1 MTSTPTRATSSAAV
15 AASPFVADVAA
26 QRRPRGRSLRP
37 LVRNPLVLGGLVLV
51 VCFLLVAIF
60 ASQIAPSDPIAMA
73 PAEAMSGPSLAHP
86 FGTDRF
92 GRDVLSRTIH
102 GTRTSLFIGVGSILI
117 AALVGTLVGL
127 VAGYFGGWVDN
138 VLGRIM
144 DVFFTFPSLILAIA
158 ISVALGLGTQNA
170 LLAIAVTYWPAFARV
185 VRGATIAE
193 RHKDYVEAAR
203 VVGASGAR
211 VMRHHLLPNVL
222 SPIIVQFTVAISQAI
237 IIESSLSYLG
247 LGTQPPTP
255 SWGTMINE
263 GRTFLATAPWI
274 SVFPGLGIMGAVLAF
289 NLLGDGLRDVLDPRS
304 RPV

>member
-1 MTSTPTRATSSAAV
+1 MSVLAVESGQAAPAV
-15 AASPFVADVAA
+15 A
-26 QRRPRGRSLRP
+26 RPRRRRVWRP
-37 LVRNPLVLGGLVLV
+37 LIRNPLVLTGLLAVI
-51 VCFLLVAIF
+51 FYFLVALL
-60 ASQIAPSDPIAMA
+60 ANEIAPGDPIAMSA
-73 PAEAMSGPSLAHP
+73 AQALNGPSLAHP
-86 FGTDRF
+86 FGSDRF
-92 GRDVLSRTIH
+92 GRDVLSRAIY
-102 GTRTSLFIGVGSILI
+102 GTRASLLVGVGSIAI
-117 AALVGTLVGL
+117 ASIVGTLVGL
-127 VAGYFGGWVDN
+127 TAGYFGGAVDN
-138 VLGRIM
+138 LLGRIM

-203 VVGASGAR
+203 VLGASGAR
-211 VMRHHLLPNVL
+211 IMRGHLLPNVL

-274 SVFPGLGIMGAVLAF
+274 SVFPGAAIMGAVLGF

>member
-1 MTSTPTRATSSAAV
+1 MTTQALESATPLLTSNRTR
-15 AASPFVADVAA
+15 
-26 QRRPRGRSLRP
+26 QRRWLRP
-37 LVRNPLVLGGLVLV
+37 LVRNPLVLGGLILV
-51 VCFLLVAIF
+51 VFFVAI
-60 ASQIAPSDPIAMA
+60 AALADVIAPSDPILMNAARALEA
-73 PAEAMSGPSLAHP
+73 PSWATP

-92 GRDVLSRTIH
+92 GRDVLSRAIH
-102 GTRTSLFIGVGSILI
+102 GARASLLVGVGSIAL
-117 AALVGTLVGL
+117 AAIVGTVVGL
-127 VAGYFGGWVDN
+127 AAGYFGGWIDN
-138 VLGRIM
+138 VLGRVM

-158 ISVALGLGTQNA
+158 ISVALGLGIQNA

-185 VRGATIAE
+185 VRGATLAE
-193 RHKDYVEAAR
+193 GSKDYVEAAR
-203 VVGASGAR
+203 VVGAPDIW
-211 VMRHHLLPNVL
+211 VVWNHVLPNVL

-263 GRTFLATAPWI
+263 GRTFLNTAPWI
-274 SVFPGLGIMGAVLAF
+274 SVFPGAAIMGAVLAF

>member
-1 MTSTPTRATSSAAV
+1 MTSTSAAV
-15 AASPFVADVAA
+15 GTRQVIAGPVEP
-26 QRRPRGRSLRP
+26 RKPRGRSLRP
-37 LVRNPLVLGGLVLV
+37 LVRHPLVLGGLILV
-51 VCFLLVAIF
+51 VFFFLVAIF
-60 ASQIAPSDPIAMA
+60 SDQLVPSDPVAMDA
-73 PAEAMSGPSLAHP
+73 AHALDGPSFAHP
-86 FGTDRF
+86 FGLDRF
-92 GRDVLSRTIH
+92 GRDVLSRTIY
-102 GTRTSLFIGVGSILI
+102 GTRISLFIGVGSIII

-127 VAGYFGGWVDN
+127 MAGYFGGAVDN
-138 VLGRIM
+138 LLGRVM

-211 VMRHHLLPNVL
+211 VMRSHLLPNVL

>member
-1 MTSTPTRATSSAAV
+1 MASTSTGAAPPTAVDAGGIVPEISAA
-15 AASPFVADVAA
+15 
-26 QRRPRGRSLRP
+26 RRARGRSLRP
-37 LVRNPLVLGGLVLV
+37 LVRNPLVLTGLLLV
-51 VCFLLVAIF
+51 MFFLLVATF
-60 ASQIAPSDPIAMA
+60 ANQVAPSDPIAMM
-73 PAEAMSGPSLAHP
+73 PADALNGPSLAHP
-86 FGTDRF
+86 FGADRF
-92 GRDVLSRTIH
+92 GRDVLSRTLY
-102 GTRTSLFIGVGSILI
+102 GTRTSLFIGVGSIVI
-117 AALVGTLVGL
+117 AAMVGTLIGL
-127 VAGYFGGWVDN
+127 VAGYFGGRADN
-138 VLGRIM
+138 VLGRVM

-203 VVGASGAR
+203 VVGAGGAR
-211 VMRHHLLPNVL
+211 VMRNHLLPNVL

>member
-1 MTSTPTRATSSAAV
+1 MAGVAIGAAPAISTSPK
-15 AASPFVADVAA
+15 P
-26 QRRPRGRSLRP
+26 RRRQAWRP
-37 LVRNPLVLGGLVLV
+37 LVRNPLVLAGLMLV
-51 VCFLLVAIF
+51 VVYLAVALLAN
-60 ASQIAPSDPIAMA
+60 QLAPSDPIAMA
-73 PAEAMSGPSLAHP
+73 TGDVLSGPSWAHP
-86 FGTDRF
+86 FGSDRF
-92 GRDVLSRTIH
+92 GRDVLSRSIY
-102 GTRTSLFIGVGSILI
+102 GTRASLTVGVGSIAI
-117 AALVGTLVGL
+117 AAVVGTMLGL
-127 VAGYFGGWVDN
+127 MAGYFGGFVDN

-170 LLAIAVTYWPAFARV
+170 LLAIAVTYWPAFGRV

-203 VVGASGAR
+203 VLGAGGSR
-211 VMRHHLLPNVL
+211 IMRRHLLPNIL

-263 GRTFLATAPWI
+263 GRTFLGTAPWI
-274 SVFPGLGIMGAVLAF
+274 SVFPGAAIMGAVLAF

>member
-1 MTSTPTRATSSAAV
+1 MTSTSPATVGASPATGVPEV
-15 AASPFVADVAA
+15 AAP
-26 QRRPRGRSLRP
+26 RRGRGRSLRP
-37 LVRNPLVLGGLVLV
+37 LFRNPLVLAGLVLV
-51 VCFLLVAIF
+51 VFFLAVALLANVIMP
-60 ASQIAPSDPIAMA
+60 ADP
-73 PAEAMSGPSLAHP
+73 EAMQPASALQGPSLEHP

-92 GRDVLSRTIH
+92 GRDVLSRTIY
-102 GTRTSLFIGVGSILI
+102 GTRISLVVGVGSIAI

-127 VAGYFGGWVDN
+127 SAGYFGGAIDN
-138 VLGRIM
+138 LLGRIM

-170 LLAIAVTYWPAFARV
+170 LLAIAVTYWPAFGRV

-203 VVGASGAR
+203 VVGATGLR
-211 VMRHHLLPNVL
+211 VMRLHLLPNVL

-304 RPV
+304 RPI